1 MRNATLETRRQRR
14 TGSSRMRASA
24 AVALALGLFLA
35 SGAPAQEL
43 ALAERAEPPQQAED
57 RIDAGQLPS
66 EADILESDRD
76 SGFPLTINFV
86 DTDIRD
92 VATFFSNLTGLNI
105 VVDPEV
111 SGPVTVSFYD
121 VPWDV
126 AFSAILR
133 SHQLGYQVEHSI
145 VRVSSTSRL
154 ANEAEDQAR
163 LQAQE
168 ELATPLDTLTTRLSY
183 ADASEVVGIIE
194 SQLSARGQ
202 VMVDARTNQLIVKDT
217 PQILASIDGLLEEL
231 DIAAPQVLIESR
243 IVETTKEF
251 SRELGIQWGFN
262 AVADAAH
269 GNSTGLVFPDNMQ
282 LQGVTTSDGIGGA
295 PYAVNLPAADAT
307 SGLALTMGNILD
319 TFRLD
324 VALSAMEEE
333 GRGKVIS
340 SPKVTAQDNIQA
352 SIESG
357 RRIPVQTLVD
367 NTASITFIN
376 ANLQLQVTP
385 QINAEGTIML
395 DIVVD
400 KSEPDFGNA
409 VLGIP
414 TIFTRRAQ
422 TRLLVRDGGTT
433 VIGGIF
439 QMSTSNSESRVPF
452 FHRIPLLGNLFKS
465 RKTEQTNNELLIFIT
480 PRILEN

>member
-1 MRNATLETRRQRR
+1 MSQPTRTSLREHSKGPGR
-14 TGSSRMRASA
+14 TPL
-24 AVALALGLFLA
+24 VLALFAILA
-35 SGAPAQEL
+35 LTTTGAPAQEL
-43 ALAERAEPPQQAED
+43 TAAAQQEETAQSVD
-57 RIDAGQLPS
+57 RIEAGQLPT
-66 EADILESDRD
+66 EADILTSTRD
-76 SGFPLTINFV
+76 NGFPLTINFV

-92 VATFFSNLTGLNI
+92 VATFFSNLTGLNV
-105 VVDPEV
+105 VVDPDV

-121 VPWDV
+121 VPWDI
-126 AFSAILR
+126 AFGAILR
-133 SHQLGYQVEHSI
+133 SHQLGYQVDASI
-145 VRVSSTSRL
+145 VRVSSMNRL
-154 ANEAEDQAR
+154 ATEAEERAR

-168 ELATPLDTLTTRLSY
+168 ELATPLATLTTRLSY
-183 ADASEVVGIIE
+183 ANAAEVVPIVE
-194 SQLSARGQ
+194 SQLSARGE

-217 PQILASIDGLLEEL
+217 PQVLAEIGGLMNEL
-231 DIAAPQVLIESR
+231 DVAAPQVLIESR
-243 IVETTKEF
+243 IVETSKEF

-269 GNSTGLVFPDNMQ
+269 GNTTGLVMPNNFQ
-282 LQGVTTSDGIGGA
+282 VQGGTNGQGIGGT
-295 PYAVNLPAADAT
+295 PYAVNLPAAEGT
-307 SGLALTMGNILD
+307 SGIALTMGNILD

-367 NTASITFIN
+367 NTASVTFIN

-385 QINAEGTIML
+385 QITAEGTIML

-414 TIFTRRAQ
+414 TIFTRRAV
-422 TRLLVRDGGTT
+422 TKLLVRDGGTT

-452 FHRIPLLGNLFKS
+452 FHRIPLVGNLFKS

>member
-1 MRNATLETRRQRR
+1 MRDATRNATRIAH
-14 TGSSRMRASA
+14 GSPGRLGPVIALC
-24 AVALALGLFLA
+24 LALLLTGPA
-35 SGAPAQEL
+35 APAQEL
-43 ALAERAEPPQQAED
+43 AEATPQEQGSEQVVD
-57 RIDAGQLPS
+57 RIDAGSLPT
-66 EADILESDRD
+66 EADILQSERD
-76 SGFPLTINFV
+76 NGFPLTINFV

-92 VATFFSNLTGLNI
+92 VATFFSNLTGLNV
-105 VVDPEV
+105 VVDPDV

-121 VPWDV
+121 VPWDI

-133 SHQLGYQVEHSI
+133 SHQLGYQIQNTI
-145 VRVSSTSRL
+145 VRVSSLDRL
-154 ANEAEDQAR
+154 ATEAEDRAR
-163 LQAQE
+163 LAAQE
-168 ELATPLDTLTTRLSY
+168 ELASPLETLTTRLSY
-183 ADASEVVGIIE
+183 ANAAEVVPIVE
-194 SQLSARGQ
+194 SQLSARGE
-202 VMVDARTNQLIVKDT
+202 VMVDTRTNQLIIKDT
-217 PQILASIDGLLEEL
+217 PQILTEVNGLIVEL
-231 DIAAPQVLIESR
+231 DVAAPQVLIESR
-243 IVETTKEF
+243 IVETSKEF

-269 GNSTGLVFPDNMQ
+269 GNTTGLVFPNNFEV
-282 LQGVTTSDGIGGA
+282 QGGTATSGVGGV
-295 PYAVNLPAADAT
+295 PYAVNLPVAEGT
-307 SGLALTMGNILD
+307 SGIALTMGNILD

-367 NTASITFIN
+367 NTASVTFIN
-376 ANLQLQVTP
+376 ANLQLEVTP
-385 QINAEGTIML
+385 QITAEGTIML

-400 KSEPDFGNA
+400 KSEPDFGNS

-414 TIFTRRAQ
+414 TIFTRKAQ
-422 TRLLVRDGGTT
+422 TKLLVRDGGTT

-465 RKTEQTNNELLIFIT
+465 TKTEQTNNELLIFIT

>member
-1 MRNATLETRRQRR
+1 MSQPTRTSIRAQSQGPGR
-14 TGSSRMRASA
+14 TPLVLVLFAI
-24 AVALALGLFLA
+24 LAL
-35 SGAPAQEL
+35 STTGAPAQEL
-43 ALAERAEPPQQAED
+43 AAAAQQMESGQTID
-57 RIDAGQLPS
+57 RIEAGQLPT
-66 EADILESDRD
+66 EADILTSTRD
-76 SGFPLTINFV
+76 NGFPLTINFV

-92 VATFFSNLTGLNI
+92 VATFFSNLTGLNV
-105 VVDPEV
+105 VVDPDV
-111 SGPVTVSFYD
+111 GGPVTVSFYD
-121 VPWDV
+121 VPWDI
-126 AFSAILR
+126 AFGAILR
-133 SHQLGYQVEHSI
+133 SHQLGYQVDASI
-145 VRVSSTSRL
+145 VRVSSMNRL
-154 ANEAEDQAR
+154 STEAEERAR

-168 ELATPLDTLTTRLSY
+168 ELATPLETLATRLSY
-183 ADASEVVGIIE
+183 ANAADVVPIVE
-194 SQLSARGQ
+194 SQLSARGE
-202 VMVDARTNQLIVKDT
+202 VMVDGRTNQLIVKDT
-217 PQILASIDGLLEEL
+217 PMILGEIGGLLTEL
-231 DIAAPQVLIESR
+231 DVAAPQVLIESR
-243 IVETTKEF
+243 IVETSKEF

-269 GNSTGLVFPDNMQ
+269 GNTTGLVMPNNFQ
-282 LQGVTTSDGIGGA
+282 VQGGTPGQGIGGT
-295 PYAVNLPAADAT
+295 PYAVNLPVAEAS
-307 SGLALTMGNILD
+307 SGIALTMGNILD

-324 VALSAMEEE
+324 VALTAMEEE

-367 NTASITFIN
+367 NTASVTFIN

-385 QINAEGTIML
+385 QITAEGTIML

-400 KSEPDFGNA
+400 KSEPDFGNS

-414 TIFTRRAQ
+414 TIFTRRAV
-422 TRLLVRDGGTT
+422 TKLLVRDGGTT

-452 FHRIPLLGNLFKS
+452 FHRIPLVGNLFKS